1 MTLTFRTALTQAA
14 LKAGLSAEGTR
25 ELEYVLRTLE
35 GWSSAELLLRCDDA
49 ASTEV
54 VQRLVKCA
62 LQLARGVPA
71 EYLIGR
77 AEFDGVS
84 VIVGEGVL
92 VPRPETEW
100 LVDHAADVL
109 TRRQNLSSP
118 LVLDL
123 CSGSGAIALALAE
136 RLPGASVVGLEIN
149 PAAVSCARESAA
161 RLGLANRVAF
171 IQGNVLGSWSAAL
184 QGWNRKADAIVSN
197 PPYVRAERLAA
208 AHAASPFEPVSALY
222 GGWNGLT
229 FYRRIAAGAPA
240 WLAPGGLLE
249 LEIDDGLEQA
259 ILNLLC
265 RAGLHDCRWS
275 RDLAGLPR
283 YVEAYQPE

>member
-1 MTLTFRTALTQAA
+1 MALTQAS

-25 ELEYVLRTLE
+25 GLEYVLQSLE
-35 GWSSAELLLRCDDA
+35 GWSSADLLLRRDDA
-49 ASTEV
+49 VSPEV
-54 VQRLVKCA
+54 VQHLVECA

-71 EYLIGR
+71 EYLTGH

-84 VIVGEGVL
+84 VIVSEGVL

-100 LVDHAADVL
+100 LVDNAVDVL
-109 TRRQNLSSP
+109 AGRPGLSSP

-123 CSGSGAIALALAE
+123 CSGSGAVALALAQ
-136 RLPGASVVGLEIN
+136 RMPGASVVGLEIS
-149 PAAVSCARESAA
+149 PAAVSCSRESAA
-161 RLGLANRVAF
+161 RLGLEDRVAF
-171 IQGNVLGSWSAAL
+171 IQGNIFGSWSAAL
-184 QGWNRKADAIVSN
+184 QGRNRKADAIVSN

-222 GGWNGLT
+222 GGWDGLV
-229 FYRRIAAGAPA
+229 FYRRIIAEAPG
-240 WLAPGGLLE
+240 WLEPGGLLE

-283 YVEAYQPE
+283 YVEACQPE